1 MNNLLDPIAE
11 WLLSLDTDSMDHLIS
26 LAAHFHS
33 DENIYINTGTDLGS
47 SLFFEYLK
55 GNTLAK
61 REIVSRTLFTIKLI
75 DFALSG
81 KDTEEGWT
89 EFFDRMLAMRSMALE
104 RAMDISLYDKKL
116 NSFQDDKEKWLS
128 IAHSWL
134 LLKSDTLSDKN
145 IMNWYALAERP

>member
-1 MNNLLDPIAE
+1 MHTPLELIAN
-11 WLLSLDTDSMDHLIS
+11 WLLSLDSESMDHLIS
-26 LAAHFHS
+26 LAAHFHQ
-33 DENIYINTGTDLGS
+33 DENIHINTGTDLGRK
-47 SLFFEYLK
+47 LFFDYLGDK
-55 GNTLAK
+55 TVAN
-61 REIVSRTLFTIKLI
+61 REIITRTLFTIKLI

-89 EFFDRMLAMRSMALE
+89 DFFDRMLAMRSMALE

-134 LLKSDTLSDKN
+134 ILKSDSLNDKN
-145 IMNWYALAERP
+145 IMNWYVLAGHP